1 MTAKKRIV
9 LLKPGVTSS
18 RAVLGDYEAWFGR
31 GCGEVALEKVEL
43 HAGELPPPVQ
53 GFDGVIMTGS
63 PLSVTQPADW
73 MKRAADYLVDAGEA
87 GKPVLGVCFGHQLL
101 AWRVG
106 AKVVRN
112 PLGRELGTV
121 AVELNAQGR
130 AAPLFEG
137 FPARL
142 EVQATHEDVVVEPPA
157 SLRVLASNAMSG
169 VQAFQLGVRSFGVQF
184 HPEMDAASIQFCI
197 DSKDTKPEDRAKAVA
212 LETPWG
218 ERLLR
223 RFVEL
228 C

>member
-31 GCGEVALEKVEL
+31 GCGEVTLETVEL
-43 HAGELPPPVQ
+43 HAGERPPE
-53 GFDGVIMTGS
+53 GLRFDGVIMTGS
-63 PLSVTQPADW
+63 PLSVTQPTEW
-73 MKRAADYLVDAGEA
+73 MARAADFLLEAGEA

-106 AKVVRN
+106 AKVVKN

-121 AVELNAQGR
+121 TVELNAQGR
-130 AAPLFEG
+130 AAPLFSG
-137 FPARL
+137 FPERV
-142 EVQATHEDVVVEPPA
+142 EVQATHEDLVVEPPS
-157 SLRVLASNAMSG
+157 SLRVLAANATCA
-169 VQAFQLGVRSFGVQF
+169 VQAFQLGPRSYGVQF

-197 DSKDTKPEDRAKAVA
+197 DSKDTRAEDRAKAVA
-212 LETPWG
+212 RETPWG